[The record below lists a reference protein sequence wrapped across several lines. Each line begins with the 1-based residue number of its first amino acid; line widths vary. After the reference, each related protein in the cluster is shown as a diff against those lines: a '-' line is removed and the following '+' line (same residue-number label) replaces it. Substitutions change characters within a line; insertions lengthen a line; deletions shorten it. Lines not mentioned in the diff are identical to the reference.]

1 MEWKDSNNILI
12 DDKNLVFPSL
22 IIESNMNDIIL
33 NRNKKIYTNKKKEKI
48 NLNWNLSLNNL
59 LKKTIQYLIL

>member
-48 NLNWNLSLNNL
+48 NLHWNLSLNNL